1 MITLR
6 NRQSATILA
15 GRTHGPVL
23 RISRMMLRMNKER
36 LTISLDGRAA
46 ARVRQCAAASRGGA
60 SGYLERL
67 IREDEMREAVA
78 AAGRWFAANAEHV
91 EADESERVAVAEELG
106 ESA

>member
-1 MITLR
+1 MLR
-6 NRQSATILA
+6 
-15 GRTHGPVL
+15 
-23 RISRMMLRMNKER
+23 RMNKER
-36 LTISLDGRAA
+36 LTISLDSRAA
-46 ARVRQCAAASRGGA
+46 ARVRQCAAAARGGA

>member
-1 MITLR
+1 
-6 NRQSATILA
+6 
-15 GRTHGPVL
+15 
-23 RISRMMLRMNKER
+23 MMPRMNKER

-78 AAGRWFAANAEHV
+78 AAGRWFAANTEHA

>member
-1 MITLR
+1 
-6 NRQSATILA
+6 
-15 GRTHGPVL
+15 
-23 RISRMMLRMNKER
+23 MNKER
-36 LTISLDGRAA
+36 LTISLDGRGA
-46 ARVRQCAAASRGGA
+46 ARVRQCASVSRGGA

-78 AAGRWFAANAEHV
+78 AAGRWFASNAEHV